1 MILSD
6 FLNCTSLSYLFFYL
20 YLSLSCVSS
29 RARDPSLFL
38 QFSPGPVPGA
48 PTGSVRPDKVPSPL
62 ARGAAPAKDQCE
74 RVYYVLRAPGRVAFG
89 NTEEWLHRAI
99 LG

>member
-48 PTGSVRPDKVPSPL
+48 PTGSVRPDKV
-62 ARGAAPAKDQCE
+62 Q
-74 RVYYVLRAPGRVAFG
+74 
-89 NTEEWLHRAI
+89 
-99 LG
+99 